1 MEFELP
7 DTFKELF
14 ESLNK
19 HKVRYLLIGG
29 YAVGMHGYSRATEDI
44 DVFVAREEDNA
55 KRIVEALTEFGL
67 GGPSLKTEIFTRDN
81 SLVVMGVAPL
91 AVDILNYLKS
101 VDFDSAFEKRKIVT
115 CEGVEINVISYD
127 DLIRNKIAVGRHKD
141 LSDVEYLNRIK
152 SVRSS

>member
-7 DTFKELF
+7 DTFKELL

-19 HKVRYLLIGG
+19 NKVRYLLIGG

-44 DVFVAREEDNA
+44 DFFVAREEDNA

-67 GGPSLKTEIFTRDN
+67 GGPDLTTEIFTSEN
-81 SLVVMGVAPL
+81 SLVIMGVAPL
-91 AVDILNYLKS
+91 AVDILNYLKD
-101 VDFDSAFEKRKIVT
+101 VDFDSAFERRKIVT
-115 CEGVEINVISYD
+115 CEGVEINLISFD
-127 DLIRNKIAVGRHKD
+127 DLIKNKIAVGRHKD

-152 SVRSS
+152 ADG

>member
-7 DTFKELF
+7 DTFKELL

-19 HKVRYLLIGG
+19 HKVKYLLIGG

-44 DVFVAREEDNA
+44 DFFVAREEDNA
-55 KRIVEALTEFGL
+55 RRIVEALTEFGL
-67 GGPSLKTEIFTRDN
+67 GGPELKTDIFTREN
-81 SLVVMGVAPL
+81 SLVIMGVSPL
-91 AVDILNYLKS
+91 AVDILNYLKE

-115 CEGVEINVISYD
+115 CEGVEVNVISFD
-127 DLIRNKIAVGRHKD
+127 DLIKNKMAVGRHKD

-152 SVRSS
+152 SA

>member
-7 DTFKELF
+7 DTFKELL

-19 HKVRYLLIGG
+19 YKVRYLLIGG

-44 DVFVAREEDNA
+44 DFFVAREEDNA

-67 GGPSLKTEIFTRDN
+67 GGPDLTTEIFTSEN
-81 SLVVMGVAPL
+81 SLVIMGVAPL
-91 AVDILNYLKS
+91 AVDILNYLKE
-101 VDFDSAFEKRKIVT
+101 VNFDSAFEKRKIVT

-127 DLIRNKIAVGRHKD
+127 DLLKNKIAVGRHKD

-152 SVRSS
+152 SGC